1 LPVGPSRAE
10 QEATCKQFSLDN
22 RPTLATTIEEP
33 IVEDRAKLISTCQ
46 LSFKQLNDMRRPP
59 CSSNEGGSSSEIESG
74 RRFYSKP
81 SSFRSK
87 ANVFKR
93 DLFEDKAA
101 AAEEHKNS
109 P

>member
-1 LPVGPSRAE
+1 LPIGPSRAE

-46 LSFKQLNDMRRPP
+46 LSFKQLNEMLRPP

-93 DLFEDKAA
+93 DLYDEK
-101 AAEEHKNS
+101 AAEEQKNS

>member
-1 LPVGPSRAE
+1 VGPSRAE

-22 RPTLATTIEEP
+22 RPTLSSTIEEP
-33 IVEDRAKLISTCQ
+33 PFLEDRAKLISTCQ
-46 LSFKQLNDMRRPP
+46 LSFKQLNEMLRPP
-59 CSSNEGGSSSEIESG
+59 CSSNEGGSSSEVESG

-93 DLFEDKAA
+93 DLYEDK
-101 AAEEHKNS
+101 AAEEHKSS